1 MSMQKIH
8 LSRKRIFRFI
18 AALFCLFQLAA
29 AFLFRSTEAGSVA
42 ASARALLTHGG
53 VAGVI
58 TGVITIAVLAGL
70 VLSTALLFLPNAT
83 RFTGRFCALFTLCV
97 QAAFSVLLLYPAA
110 ALRRRFGDCSG
121 HGWR

>member
-1 MSMQKIH
+1 MNMQKIH

-42 ASARALLTHGG
+42 ASARALLAHGG

-58 TGVITIAVLAGL
+58 TGVITIAVLTRACPQHSAAIPSQCHPIYRPL
-70 VLSTALLFLPNAT
+70 LRPVYALRT
-83 RFTGRFCALFTLCV
+83 
-97 QAAFSVLLLYPAA
+97 
-110 ALRRRFGDCSG
+110 RRRFRCCFYCCA
-121 HGWR
+121 GWALAVPLG

>member
-1 MSMQKIH
+1 MNMQKIH

-42 ASARALLTHGG
+42 ASARALLAHGG

-58 TGVITIAVLAGL
+58 TGVITIAVLTGL

-83 RFTGRFCALFTLCV
+83 DLP
-97 QAAFSVLLLYPAA
+97 AAFAPCLRFAY
-110 ALRRRFGDCSG
+110 RRRFRCCFYCCA
-121 HGWR
+121 GWALALPLG

>member
-1 MSMQKIH
+1 MNMQKIH

-42 ASARALLTHGG
+42 ASARALLAHGG

-58 TGVITIAVLAGL
+58 TGVITIAVLTGL

-83 RFTGRFCALFTLCV
+83 RFTGRFCALF
-97 QAAFSVLLLYPAA
+97 
-110 ALRRRFGDCSG
+110 LRIL
-121 HGWR
+121 HVKV